1 MLEIKM
7 ATPIQ
12 SNEIKKK
19 NKTQIWIVVFTPRY
33 VSVSSKHVLSI
44 LNDSDRVSFPITPA
58 VKGTGSPAVSGGAVT
73 QHPTRVASNSRSQEF
88 IKATFV
94 KCIVH

>member
-7 ATPIQ
+7 AAPIQ

-19 NKTQIWIVVFTPRY
+19 KITQIWIVLFTPRY

-44 LNDSDRVSFPITPA
+44 FNDSDRVSFPITPA

-73 QHPTRVASNSRSQEF
+73 QHPTIAASNSRR
-88 IKATFV
+88 
-94 KCIVH
+94 